1 MRRRAIISDIHGNLP
16 ALEAV
21 LADIAAQHADEIVCL
36 GDVCGYGPQPLECI
50 ALLREKCAW
59 MLLGNHDEAIFK
71 EPLGFSSNAFEAII
85 WQRKLLD
92 PARGAPDSP
101 EVRER
106 LEWLKS
112 LAPGRKEG
120 PISFVHAAPR
130 DPLHEYVLKEDYD
143 SRMGGPSPAAKANFE
158 LIDELCFCGHSHRP
172 GVVAEDYLWH
182 MPEDLNDGRY
192 VLRPGFKTLVNAGS
206 VGQPRDKHP
215 EACYVLFDTPKQ
227 SVSAETAAPW
237 AAPAAQPV
245 ISAQNG
251 DACTLILP
259 RAANERRPSGITKL
273 SHPEQLSPEKK
284 PAAEAP
290 ALTDTQRVERIE
302 RVDEETRT
310 ETDPVMQK
318 ARDTVLL
325 RMPKIIFRRVPY
337 DVAETSR
344 RIFAIP
350 ELPKYNAIRLAK
362 GL

>member
-21 LADIAAQHADEIVCL
+21 LADIATQKVDEIVCL

-50 ALLREKCAW
+50 ALLREKCVW

-71 EPLGFSSNAFEAII
+71 EPLGFSSNAYDAIK

-92 PARGAPDSP
+92 PAHGAPDTA

-106 LEWLKS
+106 LEWLKN
-112 LAPGRKEG
+112 LTPGRKEG
-120 PISFVHAAPR
+120 AVTYVHAAPR

-158 LIDELCFCGHSHRP
+158 LIEELCFCGHSHRP

-182 MPEDLNDGRY
+182 TPEDLGDGRY

-215 EACYVLFDTPKQ
+215 EACYVLYDTPKQ
-227 SVSAETAAPW
+227 SAPSSPPAPLAATQVQ
-237 AAPAAQPV
+237 PAAVP
-245 ISAQNG
+245 ANG
-251 DACTLILP
+251 DTHTLVLP
-259 RAANERRPSGITKL
+259 RAANERRPSGISQI
-273 SHPEQLSPEKK
+273 SHPELLSPDKK
-284 PAAEAP
+284 LSAEAA
-290 ALTDTQRVERIE
+290 ALTETQRVELVE

-325 RMPKIIFRRVPY
+325 RMPKINFRRVPY

-350 ELPKYNAIRLAK
+350 ELPKYNAILLAK